1 MQTENENLTIRK
13 RSAILSA
20 LLSFI
25 TPGLGHLYN
34 GKFRLAI
41 IIPVV
46 YLILSAVI
54 LITGLI
60 KIFTFMMILVLLSIT
75 VYLYSIIHSIILA
88 RRNSSYQIKNY
99 NKFIIYIL
107 WPVLFFGIG
116 LIISES
122 NTVRAFK
129 VPSNSM
135 KNTLIQG
142 DIFLADMNYY
152 KLNNVNRNDIVIFN
166 DPRYPDRLT
175 IKRAIAFGG
184 ETISIANG
192 QIFIIGKLFEEN
204 NPDIIYE
211 TRNYIDLN
219 EMTIPDNHIFF
230 IGDNRPNSLDSRMFG
245 PVSEKNVR
253 GRPIYIYFSDSFDRI
268 GKTLN

>member
-1 MQTENENLTIRK
+1 MQEEDKNLTTSK

-20 LLSFI
+20 VLSLI

-41 IIPVV
+41 IIPAMF
-46 YLILSAVI
+46 LILSAVI
-54 LITGLI
+54 ISTGLI
-60 KIFTFMMILVLLSIT
+60 KIFTFMVILVLLSIT

-99 NKFIIYIL
+99 NKFLIYIL
-107 WPVLFFGIG
+107 WPILFFGIG

-122 NTVRAFK
+122 CAVRAFK

-135 KNTLIQG
+135 KNTLIRG

-152 KLNNVNRNDIVIFN
+152 KHNKVNTNDVVIFN
-166 DPRYPDRLT
+166 DPRYPDQLT

-184 ETISIANG
+184 ETISITNS
-192 QIFIIGKLFEEN
+192 QIFINGKLFEEN

-211 TRNYIDLN
+211 TGNYIDLN

-245 PVSEKNVR
+245 PVSENNVR

>member
-1 MQTENENLTIRK
+1 MQTENENLTISK

-20 LLSFI
+20 LLSLI

-41 IIPVV
+41 IIPTMF
-46 YLILSAVI
+46 LILSAVI
-54 LITGLI
+54 LITGSI
-60 KIFTFMMILVLLSIT
+60 KIFTFMVILVLLLIT

-107 WPVLFFGIG
+107 WPILFFGIG

-122 NTVRAFK
+122 CAVRTFK
-129 VPSNSM
+129 IPTNSM
-135 KNTLIQG
+135 MKTLFPDDMI
-142 DIFLADMNYY
+142 LVDMNYY
-152 KLNNVNRNDIVIFN
+152 KINIVSRNDIVIFN
-166 DPRYPDRLT
+166 HPEHPDQLI

-211 TRNYIDLN
+211 TGNYFYLD
-219 EMTIPDNHIFF
+219 EMKIPHGNIIF
-230 IGDNRPNSLDSRMFG
+230 IGDNRLNSLDSRMFG
-245 PVSEKNVR
+245 PVSEKSVI
-253 GRPIYIYFSDSFDRI
+253 GKPIYIYFSNSFDRI